1 MKLQK
6 KELNMFILC
15 ISIDSLL
22 KIKNKYHPQVYLE
35 QCKYKIKKKELKNFS
50 DYEVDFDSDYDSD
63 LGD

>member
-6 KELNMFILC
+6 KELNMFISC
-15 ISIDSLL
+15 VSIDSLL

-35 QCKYKIKKKELKNFS
+35 QCKYEIKKKELKNFS
-50 DYEVDFDSDYDSD
+50 DHEVDFDSDYDSD